1 MSVATLTPAVAKPDH
16 VPDALVY
23 DFDLHNDPGLARDP
37 HRRIREIIDQTPPIF
52 WTPRSGGIWVFRG
65 HSAVHRASRDTAM
78 FSNQYLSLEQMEAMR
93 AALPPGTPRVPQA
106 FPINLDPPM
115 HGIYRGPLQ
124 AVFSPRSITL
134 LRDSIRALAA
144 ELIDAIADKGA
155 CEFMKAVAEPLP
167 VRVFLRMLGM
177 PEDRY
182 PEYRVMVEEY
192 MKGTNGDPRE
202 TAGRMIG
209 VAAAMR
215 DTLLA
220 RRDNLQDDIIS
231 LLWKSEI
238 NGRAATIEDLENYG
252 VLLFIAGLDTVMNG
266 MGFAIR
272 HLAGDPALQR
282 QLRDNPKLIPE
293 ASEEMLRRYTFTV
306 PPRFVGRDGEFEGVS
321 FKKGE
326 RVLLF
331 LPAADLD
338 GSEFADPDGYSL
350 DRENNVHIAFGAG
363 PHRCLG
369 SHLARVEIQIL
380 YEEFLARI
388 PEFRIDPDHPPV
400 FHGGNVI
407 GVDSLHL
414 VWDM

>member
-1 MSVATLTPAVAKPDH
+1 LTTATLTPAVPKPDH
-16 VPDALVY
+16 IPDALVY

-37 HRRIREIIDQTPPIF
+37 HGRIMEIIDQTPPIF
-52 WTPRSGGIWVFRG
+52 WTPRSGGMWVFRG
-65 HSAVHRASRDTAM
+65 HGAVHRASRDTEM
-78 FSNQYLSLEQMEAMR
+78 FSNQYMSLEQMQAMQD
-93 AALPPGTPRVPQA
+93 ALPPGTPRVPQA
-106 FPINLDPPM
+106 FPINLDPPA
-115 HGIYRGPLQ
+115 HAIYRGPLQ
-124 AVFSPRSITL
+124 AVFSPKSIAA
-134 LRDSIRALAA
+134 LRDSIRALAI
-144 ELIDAIADKGA
+144 ELIDDVAGKGE

-177 PEDRY
+177 PEERY
-182 PEYRVMVEEY
+182 PEYRVMVEAY

-209 VAAAMR
+209 VAAALR
-215 DTLLA
+215 ETLLA

-238 NGRAATIEDLENYG
+238 NGKATTIEDLENYG

-266 MGFAIR
+266 MGFAVR
-272 HLAGDPALQR
+272 HLADHPELQQ

-306 PPRFVGRDGEFEGVS
+306 PPRFVGKDAEFEGVQL
-321 FKKGE
+321 KKGE

-338 GSEFADPDGYSL
+338 KNEFPDPDTYSL
-350 DRENNVHIAFGAG
+350 ERENNVHIAFGAG

-380 YEEFLARI
+380 YEELLARI
-388 PEFRIDPDHPPV
+388 PPFRMDPAKPPV
-400 FHGGNVI
+400 FHGGNVL
-407 GVDSLHL
+407 GVDSLNL
-414 VWDM
+414 VWDV

>member
-1 MSVATLTPAVAKPDH
+1 MTTATLTPAVPKPDH
-16 VPDALVY
+16 IPDALVY

-37 HRRIREIIDQTPPIF
+37 HERVREIIAQTPPIF
-52 WTPRSGGIWVFRG
+52 WTPRSGGSWVFRG
-65 HSAVHRASRDTAM
+65 HSAIYKASRDTAM
-78 FSNQYLSLEQMEAMR
+78 FSNQYMSLEKMQAMQ

-106 FPINLDPPM
+106 FTINLDPPV
-115 HGIYRGPLQ
+115 HGIYRSPIQ
-124 AVFSPRSITL
+124 SAFSPKSIAL
-134 LRDSIRALAA
+134 LRDSIRALAI
-144 ELIDAIADKGA
+144 ELIDAVVPTGG

-182 PEYRVMVEEY
+182 AEYRLLVEEY

-202 TAGRMIG
+202 TVGRMIR

-215 DTLLA
+215 ETLLA

-231 LLWKSEI
+231 LLWKSTI
-238 NGRAATIEDLENYG
+238 DGRPITIEDMENYG

-272 HLAGDPALQR
+272 HLANDPALQQ
-282 QLRDNPKLIPE
+282 QLRENPKLIAE

-306 PPRFVGRDGEFEGVS
+306 PPRFVGKDAEFEGVT
-321 FKKGE
+321 FKQGD

-338 GSEFADPDGYSL
+338 PAEFPQPEDYSL
-350 DRENNVHIAFGAG
+350 ERENNVHIAFGVG

-380 YEEFLARI
+380 YEEFLARV
-388 PEFRIDPDHPPV
+388 PSFRLDPAHPPV
-400 FHGGNVI
+400 FHGGNVL

-414 VWDM
+414 LWDV